1 MRCGKD
7 THNRNIALPKN
18 TSEIMKKPFLAFLL
32 LFFVK
37 MTFAQYDPKA
47 LETLDAMSKKYK
59 SIPAFEANISYTLTN
74 DVEKINEEFKG
85 KITVK
90 GDKYRLV
97 LPEQEV
103 INNGTTMWT
112 YLPEA
117 KEVNID
123 NYDPNSDEIN
133 PSKIYDI
140 YKKNFKYLYLADK
153 TEGGVVCEEIDLVP
167 EKKDAQFF
175 KIKMYINKKDKS
187 IQSWT
192 MFDKSGNRYKYTLTK
207 FNPNANVAD
216 AFFSFDPKKYP
227 GVEVIDLR

>member
-1 MRCGKD
+1 
-7 THNRNIALPKN
+7 
-18 TSEIMKKPFLAFLL
+18 MKKSLLAILL
-32 LFFVK
+32 LVFVK
-37 MTFAQYDPKA
+37 FAFAQYDAKA
-47 LETLDAMSKKYK
+47 LETLDAMSKRYK
-59 SIPAFEANISYTLTN
+59 SIPAFEANISYVLTN

-123 NYDPNSDEIN
+123 TYDPNSEDIN

-140 YKKNFKYLYLADK
+140 YKKNFKYMYIQDK
-153 TEGGVVCEEIDLVP
+153 TDGGVMCEEIDLVP
-167 EKKDAQFF
+167 EKKDAQYF
-175 KIKMYINKKDKS
+175 KIKMFISKKDKS

-192 MFDKSGNRYKYTLTK
+192 MYDRGGNRYKYTLTK
-207 FNPNANVAD
+207 FNPNASVPD
-216 AFFSFDPKKYP
+216 TYFTFDPKKYP